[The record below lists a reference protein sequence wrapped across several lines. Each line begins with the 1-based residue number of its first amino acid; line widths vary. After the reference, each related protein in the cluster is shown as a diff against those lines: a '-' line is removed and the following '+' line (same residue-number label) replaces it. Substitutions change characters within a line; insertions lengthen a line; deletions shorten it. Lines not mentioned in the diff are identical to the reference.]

1 MQIDLSSFLA
11 AIIDEAGGEV
21 LIPYGTVLAQTG
33 DKSLTIDLIDDGQ
46 TIKLGLIDVKDIPED
61 VE

>member
-1 MQIDLSSFLA
+1 MKVDLATFLA
-11 AIIDEAGGEV
+11 AVIDEAGGEV
-21 LIPYGTVLAQTG
+21 LIPYGTYLSQTG
-33 DKSLTIDLIDDGQ
+33 DKNITIDLVDDGH

>member
-21 LIPYGTVLAQTG
+21 LIPYDTFLAQHG
-33 DKSLTIDLIDDGQ
+33 DKNITIDIIDDGQ
-46 TIKLGLIDVKDIPED
+46 TIKLGLIDTKDIPED

>member
-1 MQIDLSSFLA
+1 MKVDLATFLA

-21 LIPYGTVLAQTG
+21 LIPYGTYLSQNG
-33 DKSLTIDLIDDGQ
+33 EKNITIDLIDDGQ

>member
-1 MQIDLSSFLA
+1 MKVDLATFLA

-21 LIPYGTVLAQTG
+21 LIPYGTYLAQNG
-33 DKSLTIDLIDDGQ
+33 EKNITIDLVDDGQ